1 MLTRMLSLTL
11 TAAVVSCAQPV
22 PLPSTGPDIGKRFV
36 GEHGVV
42 ASGNP
47 YASDAGVEV
56 LRQGGNAVDAAVAAT
71 FAIGVV
77 EPMMSGLGAG
87 GGMLIWRQGNARADY
102 LDFYS
107 AAGAAGADSVR
118 TMTGSRISARGAA
131 IPGAVAGLLAAHAK
145 YGKLSRAAVMAPAIR
160 LAREGYTA
168 NSLLAREVLADSLK
182 IQHSEGARAAFM
194 PNGKFVKAGDHVVQ
208 PQLAATLERVAAEG
222 ADGFYRGPVAEE
234 LARVF
239 RADGSPITTSDLA
252 SYAPQWKRPLCTT
265 YRGRVVLSA
274 PPPQSGVEV
283 LEALNILEGSLDAPS
298 LPSREPASFAVLA
311 GALKTSVGDRGR
323 YIGDPRL
330 VAVPAAGLVSK
341 AFLTSHDAWAA
352 DTVAAPTDCARYQPY
367 GTSPVTHRPEA
378 DGSPDDGAMAETTHL
393 SVVDNDGNAV
403 SLTNTNGLGFG
414 SGAFAA
420 GFLLNSAMYNFSR
433 DESSPN
439 AAAPF
444 KIPAS
449 TIAPTILLS
458 NGRVEMVVGSP
469 GSAAIPPA
477 IVQTIVYTLDYH
489 LDPLQ
494 ALRMPRII
502 PSANGRLQIEDG
514 FSNEVLARARAM
526 GFDVVAGRPT
536 DMSFGGVHVITR
548 VGSRWVGAA
557 DPRRDGEVRG
567 Y

>member
-1 MLTRMLSLTL
+1 LFAGIATL
-11 TAAVVSCAQPV
+11 VACGQSV
-22 PLPSTGPDIGKRFV
+22 PSPSAGPDVGKRFV

-42 ASGNP
+42 ASGNA
-47 YASDAGVEV
+47 YASEAGVEM
-56 LRQGGNAVDAAVAAT
+56 LRQGGNAIDAAVAAT

-87 GGMLIWRQGNARADY
+87 GGMLIWQQATASSDY

-107 AAGAAGADSVR
+107 AAGAAGGDSVR
-118 TMTGSRISARGAA
+118 TMNSAGTGASSRISARGAA

-145 YGKLSRAAVMAPAIR
+145 YGKLPRAAVMAPAIR
-160 LAREGYTA
+160 LARDGFTA
-168 NSLLAREVLADSLK
+168 NALLAREVLSDSLK
-182 IQHSEGARAAFM
+182 IRHSAGARAVFM
-194 PNGKFVKAGDHVVQ
+194 PNGRFVKAGDHVVQ
-208 PQLAATLERVAAEG
+208 AQLASTLERVAAEG
-222 ADGFYRGPVAEE
+222 PNGFYHGPVAEE
-234 LARVF
+234 LARVYA
-239 RADGSPITTSDLA
+239 ADGSPITTADLA
-252 SYAPQWKRPLCTT
+252 QYSPRWKRPLCTT
-265 YRGRVVLSA
+265 YHGRVVLSA

-283 LEALNILEGSLDAPS
+283 LEALNMLEHSLVAPA
-298 LPSREPASFAVLA
+298 LPSREPATFEVLA
-311 GALKTSVGDRGR
+311 NALRTSVADRGK

-330 VAVPAAGLVSK
+330 VAVPAAGLAAKS
-341 AFLTSHDAWAA
+341 FLTSHDAWAA
-352 DTVAAPTDCARYQPY
+352 DTTAPPSACAPYKPY
-367 GTSPVTHRPEA
+367 GKSIVAHRPNA
-378 DGSPDDGAMAETTHL
+378 AGSSDDGAMAETTHL
-393 SVVDNDGNAV
+393 SVIDNDGNAV

-420 GFLLNSAMYNFSR
+420 GFFLNSAMYNFAR
-433 DESSPN
+433 NEASPN

-444 KIPAS
+444 KVPAS

-458 NGRVEMVVGSP
+458 NGRVEEVVGSP

-477 IVQTIVYTLDYH
+477 IVQTIIYTLDYH

-502 PSANGRLQIEDG
+502 PSASGQLQIEDG
-514 FSNEVLARARAM
+514 FSNEVLARAHGM

-536 DMSFGGVHVITR
+536 DMTFGGVHVITR